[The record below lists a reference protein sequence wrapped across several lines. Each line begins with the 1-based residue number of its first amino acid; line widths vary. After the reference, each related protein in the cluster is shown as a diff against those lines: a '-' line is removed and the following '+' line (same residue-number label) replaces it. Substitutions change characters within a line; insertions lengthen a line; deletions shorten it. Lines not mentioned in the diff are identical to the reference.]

1 MFNKYT
7 VADKEVDNKLNAVFA
22 KQFAVPAL
30 ISLLFIRFL
39 DMKQLHTVP
48 VALWHIDQLMAYTP
62 VSGIASLQL
71 VVYDGVQ
78 L

>member
-62 VSGIASLQL
+62 V
-71 VVYDGVQ
+71 
-78 L
+78 

>member
-7 VADKEVDNKLNAVFA
+7 VADKEADNKLNAVFA
-22 KQFAVPAL
+22 KQFAFPEL

-39 DMKQLHTVP
+39 AMKQLQTVP

-62 VSGIASLQL
+62 V
-71 VVYDGVQ
+71 
-78 L
+78 